1 MNLEQLRA
9 VKLKLMTA
17 LYYSRPRT
25 DSLQRFIR
33 RLGSKP
39 KYQALLRGAQRRK
52 RFEAMGHLE
61 ACEPGKCCKEHKAVK
76 TERFQ

>member
-1 MNLEQLRA
+1 MNLQTERA
-9 VKLKLMTA
+9 IKLKIMTA
-17 LYYSRPRT
+17 LYYTRPRE

-33 RLGSKP
+33 RLGRGP

-61 ACEPGKCCKEHKAVK
+61 ACEPGKCDKKCV
-76 TERFQ
+76 RR